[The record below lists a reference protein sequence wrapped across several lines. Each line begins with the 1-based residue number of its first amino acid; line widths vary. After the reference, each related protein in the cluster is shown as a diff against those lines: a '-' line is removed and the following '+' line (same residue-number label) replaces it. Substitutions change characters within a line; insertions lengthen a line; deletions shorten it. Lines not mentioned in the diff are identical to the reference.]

1 MSLVQRLQ
9 QKEEKALAQLMED
22 HGDYLLRT
30 AFLLVKDRQVA
41 EEIVQDSFVM
51 AFNKIDQLQHEER
64 LRNWLTMITL
74 NLCRSR
80 MRKWSWKH
88 ILVGFEDQFE
98 RLEDDDTFDSPEDVL
113 LTLAQNSELYKAIQ
127 QLDYKYRE
135 VITLHYFNE
144 LKVYEISDQLKEKE
158 GTIKTRL
165 SRGRKLLKEILIKGG
180 LKHAE

>member
-1 MSLVQRLQ
+1 MNLVQRLQ
-9 QKEEKALAQLMED
+9 QKEEKALVQLMEL

-41 EEIVQDSFVM
+41 EEIVQDSFIV
-51 AFNKIDQLQHEER
+51 AFDKIDQLQHEER
-64 LRNWLTMITL
+64 LRNWLTMISL

-88 ILVGFEDQFE
+88 ILVGFEDKFE
-98 RLEDDDTFDSPEDVL
+98 NLEDDEIVNGPEDML
-113 LTLAQNSELYKAIQ
+113 MTLSQNTELYIAIQ

-144 LKVYEISDQLKEKE
+144 LKVNEISDQLNEKDS
-158 GTIKTRL
+158 TIKTRL
-165 SRGRKLLKEILIKGG
+165 SRGRKLLKEILLKGG